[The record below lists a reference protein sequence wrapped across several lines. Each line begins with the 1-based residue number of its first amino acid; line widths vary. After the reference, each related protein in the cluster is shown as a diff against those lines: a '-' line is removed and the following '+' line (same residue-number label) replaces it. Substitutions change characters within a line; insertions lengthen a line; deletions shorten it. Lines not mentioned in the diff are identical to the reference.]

1 MYDVQVILFP
11 LILSLFMVN
20 VSVSSTT
27 LNKNLSLVRY
37 TYHIVYVG
45 RIFAD
50 MHILLEL
57 VGNTL

>member
-1 MYDVQVILFP
+1 MYDVQVILLP

-27 LNKNLSLVRY
+27 LNKNLCLVRY